1 MLDNGGSD
9 WQCDKHTSL
18 LRYGMEDWAIKN
30 KQLCYYQKYILL
42 TDIWSQC
49 NKNKMVNYY
58 SNLNPTFLGLKYHGI
73 LMPL

>member
-1 MLDNGGSD
+1 
-9 WQCDKHTSL
+9 
-18 LRYGMEDWAIKN
+18 MEDWAIKN